1 MAKPDLHSRRIT
13 LAAVARTDRGKAR
26 SRETPQEPVR
36 ATQAGGSL
44 DWEVAKNGC
53 ILEHILKTEPT
64 GFAYSVDVV

>member
-1 MAKPDLHSRRIT
+1 M
-13 LAAVARTDRGKAR
+13 ARTDRGKAR

-36 ATQAGGSL
+36 ATQAGGGL

-53 ILEHILKTEPT
+53 ILEHILKTQPT